1 MASPE
6 ESKNAPFRRIRPS
19 FEITLASQANYEKTV
34 EGLGKICVE
43 FQRLESYLKIAIP
56 ILLAPDDL
64 GLGGIVTA
72 QLSFNATLDL
82 FYALYHYRFP
92 DPAELKELKEFLGKC
107 ASAEIKRNKMI
118 HSRWEFDS
126 ESGKGAIRTKHT
138 AKNRKEFKR
147 QREILSSA
155 DMEEI
160 AGELR
165 ALWDEFFRD
174 WVPRVHRWEINA
186 RTR

>member
-6 ESKNAPFRRIRPS
+6 ESKNEPFRRIRPN
-19 FEITLASQANYEKTV
+19 FKMTLTSQANYEKTV

-43 FQRLESYLKIAIP
+43 FQRLESYLKLAIP
-56 ILLAPDDL
+56 VLLAPDDL
-64 GLGGIVTA
+64 RLGGIVTA

-82 FYALYHYRFP
+82 FYALYHYRFT
-92 DPAELKELKEFLGKC
+92 DPAELKDLKEFLGKC
-107 ASAEIKRNKMI
+107 ASAEEKRNQMI

-138 AKNRKEFKR
+138 AKNRKELKR
-147 QREILSSA
+147 QREILSPA
-155 DMEEI
+155 DMEKV

-165 ALWDEFFRD
+165 ALGSEFFQD
-174 WVPRVHRWEINA
+174 WVPRVHRWEINSK
-186 RTR
+186 T